1 MQRAARF
8 LLWGGLALL
17 VLSMASCGAGCVISI
32 SSAVE
37 GEEATGG
44 GFLAFGTVSLFAS
57 IVMIIIGAVLKAVAP
72 KSRECR

>member
-17 VLSMASCGAGCVISI
+17 VLGMASCGAGCVLLI

-37 GEEATGG
+37 GEEATGE
-44 GFLAFGTVSLFAS
+44 GFLTFGTVSLYAS
-57 IVMIIIGAVLKAVAP
+57 IGMIIIGAVLKAVAP
-72 KSRECR
+72 KSRERR